1 MVGWLSYVVIAI
13 AVVAA
18 VWGVVSAITRKPPG
32 NLQFY
37 WSFLT
42 ELAVIVQSVV
52 GFVAVARGHGPA
64 ETATGIGYL
73 IGIVVLMPA
82 AIWWAIMDRSRYSGL
97 VMTIAGVAIAVMSL
111 RLLQI
116 WSVPGA

>member
-1 MVGWLSYVVIAI
+1 MIGWLSYVVIGI

-18 VWGVVSAITRKPPG
+18 IWGAISSITRRPPG

-42 ELAVIVQSVV
+42 EVAVIVQSVI
-52 GFVAVARGHGPA
+52 GLIAIARGHGPA
-64 ETATGIGYL
+64 ETATAIGYL
-73 IGIVVLMPA
+73 IGIVVLMPVG
-82 AIWWAIMDRSRYSGL
+82 IWWAIVDRSRYSGL
-97 VMTIAGVAIAVMSL
+97 VMTVAGVAIAVMSL

-116 WSVPGA
+116 WSVTGG

>member
-1 MVGWLSYVVIAI
+1 MVGWLSYLVIGI
-13 AVVAA
+13 ATIAA
-18 VWGVVSAITRKPPG
+18 VWGVIAAVRRRPPG

-42 ELAVIVQSVV
+42 ELAVIAQSVV
-52 GFVAVARGHGPA
+52 GFVAIGRGAGPA

-73 IGIVVLMPA
+73 IGIVVLMPV
-82 AIWWAIMDRSRYSGL
+82 AIWWAVVDRSRYSGL
-97 VMTIAGVAIAVMSL
+97 VMTVAGVAIAVMSL

-116 WSVPGA
+116 WGVPGA